1 MEYLYSRDLPWD
13 VFLEETILPLYTA
26 YVVSCLGKHF
36 IQSDG
41 FNIYITLRICI
52 GCKILES
59 HRSMIYNLYAL
70 FEDVGLQ

>member
-1 MEYLYSRDLPWD
+1 MEYLYSRELPWD
-13 VFLEETILPLYTA
+13 FFVEETILPLYTA

-41 FNIYITLRICI
+41 LNIYISRFI
-52 GCKILES
+52 GCKTLEI
-59 HRSMIYNLYAL
+59 HRSMIYNVYAL